1 MGRLAALGV
10 TSGLFW
16 IAASV
21 AADAAPR
28 GSFSAPGLAPRSP
41 EIMLYFSHS
50 IGGGAGAAGGG
61 GSMRPTFG
69 LRVQQVR
76 QGANTGDPDAGDSMQ
91 HRELVNWQMEA
102 HSNLHISDLRVK
114 LGDRLTYDVT
124 NQRFGSPST
133 RSAMQIGVPTL
144 RTSPLSPS
152 QSKPMFARTSAP
164 TSVNHD
170 FGRDNSNIREIAVA
184 AMAALSPARF
194 TSTQRQTAQ
203 RQGGIAGVVGAQRM
217 QRGGFGGAN

>member
-1 MGRLAALGV
+1 MGRLAALGL

-16 IAASV
+16 IAATV

-28 GSFSAPGLAPRSP
+28 GGFVAPGVAPHSP

-50 IGGGAGAAGGG
+50 IGGGG

-69 LRVQQVR
+69 LRVQQVH
-76 QGANTGDPDAGDSMQ
+76 QAANNGDPEAGDPMQ

-114 LGDRLTYDVT
+114 LGNRLTYDVT
-124 NQRFGSPST
+124 NQRFGSPAA

-144 RTSPLSPS
+144 RNAPVSPS
-152 QSKPMFARTSAP
+152 QPKPLFARTSAP
-164 TSVNHD
+164 TPARYD
-170 FGRDNSNIREIAVA
+170 PGRDNSNIREIAVA
-184 AMAALSPARF
+184 AMSALSPARF
-194 TSTQRQTAQ
+194 TTAQRQTAQ
-203 RQGGIAGVVGAQRM
+203 RQGGIAGVVAAQRM
-217 QRGGFGGAN
+217 QGARGGFGGAN